1 MNVFPDSNW
10 PVTMTRLK
18 RRFSHVKNV
27 KKSVW
32 KTRIC
37 HVDPLSMTIP
47 PSLVGYQEKREG
59 PNLLLT
65 GKSNFNFVVKLQTN
79 DYLYRATT
87 EDVDYLENQCADS
100 RSYGMCDYQE
110 YPESDLGFGDLQI
123 TTRSK
128 EEVKL
133 SFCLQLFSGQAEV
146 ANSHTQRSRNLPDKS
161 RSIWDVSDHLNYH
174 HLFHHRWCHQSCSVN
189 NEMCVCF
196 SAKRDVTRQLPSS
209 AALWHISLPPACVDS
224 VAMIICL
231 PVLQPWQPDEAPTTT
246 KKLLVWIVSETIDAC
261 D

>member
-1 MNVFPDSNW
+1 
-10 PVTMTRLK
+10 
-18 RRFSHVKNV
+18 
-27 KKSVW
+27 
-32 KTRIC
+32 
-37 HVDPLSMTIP
+37 MTIP

-65 GKSNFNFVVKLQTN
+65 GKSNFNFVVKLQNN

-87 EDVDYLENQCADS
+87 DDVDYLENQCADS

-146 ANSHTQRSRNLPDKS
+146 ANSHT
-161 RSIWDVSDHLNYH
+161 
-174 HLFHHRWCHQSCSVN
+174 
-189 NEMCVCF
+189 
-196 SAKRDVTRQLPSS
+196 
-209 AALWHISLPPACVDS
+209 
-224 VAMIICL
+224 
-231 PVLQPWQPDEAPTTT
+231 
-246 KKLLVWIVSETIDAC
+246 
-261 D
+261 